1 MENIEITSMS
11 SRGQIVIPQR
21 IREKMGIGEGEK
33 FIVLN
38 TTDSII
44 FKKVAVPSKEALIRE
59 LESLAKE
66 GARRAEKMGIK
77 ESDVSDIIHR
87 FRKSK
92 EKR

>member
-1 MENIEITSMS
+1 MEITSMS

-38 TTDSII
+38 TNDSII
-44 FKKVAVPSKEALIRE
+44 FKKVVVPSKDTLIRE

-66 GARRAEKMGIK
+66 GAGRAEKLGIR